1 MQSANQKLFLFTI
14 LGALALGVSF
24 PFTGGVFPL
33 AFIALV
39 PLLLFNAGLNE
50 EGVKRRFLKRLG
62 TNYLYFVIFNAI
74 TVWWIYNASDA
85 GAYMA
90 IFANALLMCLP
101 FHITAFLAKHLGE
114 GKGLL
119 SFLVLWMSF
128 EYCHYHWELS
138 WPWLNLGHILGDSPM
153 LIQWYEYSGVAGG
166 TLWILLTNIVVYIIV
181 RNVWLRKESVKIQTP
196 ILLFS
201 ALAVVFPILSSI
213 IIYSSYTE
221 DQSQPVDITIVQP
234 NIESHNAKF
243 SLPSAIQLNKLLIAA
258 ESKIDENTDLILAPE
273 TAIPYPINEELLDV
287 HPDYLGLLEFIRT
300 HHQIPLLIGADTYQ
314 IYPEKHS
321 PASTPYGPDW
331 YENYNT
337 ALLIQANN
345 PKTIYHKAKLV
356 LGGEKL
362 PFVGMFPFLQEYSV
376 ELGGTSGM
384 LGVGEEPVVFD
395 AKGVKYAP
403 LICYESVYGDYV
415 SMFVRQGATVL
426 TVITNDGWWG
436 DTPGY
441 KQHRMF
447 SQIRAIENRR
457 YVARSAN
464 TGISCFIDPKGE
476 VISELGWDE
485 YGALR
490 EVVYEQKEITFFAKY
505 GDFLGRISAYLALAM
520 MLYGFVERLKKLPY
534 FEKINAG
541 SKSDN

>member
-1 MQSANQKLFLFTI
+1 MRSLKQKLFLLTL
-14 LGALALGVSF
+14 LGALMLGISF
-24 PFTGGVFPL
+24 PFTGGIYPL
-33 AFIALV
+33 SFLALV
-39 PLLLFNAGLNE
+39 PLLLYNFKLNDA
-50 EGVKRRFLKRLG
+50 GVKRRFFKRLG
-62 TNYLYFVIFNAI
+62 VNYLYFVIFNAI

-90 IFANALLMCLP
+90 IFANALLMCVP
-101 FHITAFLAKHLGE
+101 FHITAFLTKHLGE

-119 SFLVLWMSF
+119 SFVVLWLSF
-128 EYCHYHWELS
+128 EFCHYHWELS
-138 WPWLNLGHILGDSPM
+138 WPWLNLGHVLGDAPM

-166 TLWILLTNIVVYIIV
+166 TLWILLINIGVYIV
-181 RNVWLRKESVKIQTP
+181 ARNVWFRQESFKIQTP
-196 ILLFS
+196 ILFFLG
-201 ALAVVFPILSSI
+201 LAMLIPILSSI
-213 IIYSSYTE
+213 VMFYNYNE
-221 DQSQPVDITIVQP
+221 DKTQPVDITIVQP
-234 NIESHNAKF
+234 NIESHQAKF
-243 SLPSAIQLNKLLIAA
+243 SLPSAIQLNKLLLAA
-258 ESKIDENTDLILAPE
+258 ESKIDENSDLILAPE
-273 TAIPYPINEELLDV
+273 TAIPYPVNEELLDQ
-287 HPDYLGLLEFIRT
+287 HPDYLGLLDFIRT
-300 HHQIPLLIGADTYQ
+300 HHQIPMLIGADTYR
-314 IYPEKHS
+314 IYPEKKS
-321 PASTPYGPDW
+321 PASTPYGQQW

-337 ALLIQANN
+337 ALMIQANN

-362 PFVGMFPFLQEYSV
+362 PFVAMFPFLQEYSV

-384 LGVGEEPVVFD
+384 LGVGEEPIVFE

-415 SMFVRQGATVL
+415 SMFVRKGATVL

-464 TGISCFIDPKGE
+464 TGISCFINPKGE
-476 VISELGWDE
+476 VVSELVWEE
-485 YGALR
+485 YGAIR
-490 EVVYEQKEITFFAKY
+490 EVVYEQNEITFFTKY

-520 MLYGFVERLKKLPY
+520 MLYGLVERLKKLSY
-534 FEKINAG
+534 FEKINTG
-541 SKSDN
+541 SNS